1 MGTRATRQN
10 LLSASPRFGLVPEEA
25 SGLIDRMAEIVRR
38 HWRPDVFGALHRN
51 SRWTAEVGTCRERCG
66 NGYPSLWTR
75 PHGMSLLS
83 EAPGRRHGM
92 TTKSRTVAV
101 LLVACVGFSHAQPL
115 QRLARVELNGEP
127 LLQAL
132 MVSPA
137 AGWPVGE
144 PYVSLRDLRLAI
156 DGREGPERSR
166 LREDGRQL
174 MAVATG
180 GCDGCRLRVARTV
193 LVSGAL
199 RSVGGEPHVPLSD
212 IVRALEGRLD
222 VDRAGPIYRIHA
234 GICHWCVLEVAGRS
248 PPRGDNSQGHA
259 PTSVTTPAGLG
270 SQNKASSWRSRY
282 PARRSSA
289 HDH

>member
-1 MGTRATRQN
+1 
-10 LLSASPRFGLVPEEA
+10 
-25 SGLIDRMAEIVRR
+25 
-38 HWRPDVFGALHRN
+38 
-51 SRWTAEVGTCRERCG
+51 
-66 NGYPSLWTR
+66 
-75 PHGMSLLS
+75 
-83 EAPGRRHGM
+83 M
-92 TTKSRTVAV
+92 TTKSRTVVV

-156 DGREGPERSR
+156 DGRDGPERSR

-222 VDRAGPIYRIHA
+222 VDWAGPVYRIHA
-234 GICHWCVLEVAGRS
+234 GICRWCVLEVAGRS
-248 PPRGDNSQGHA
+248 PPRGGNSQGDA
-259 PTSVTTPAGLG
+259 ITSGGNAVGLDWSHTRRLTRLGHVVGQSSTPAGMHEFLRGPAAVGSPTYTWYGLG
-270 SQNKASSWRSRY
+270 TNQCHDSGRSRLSEQGEFLAVAL
-282 PARRSSA
+282 PSMEVTCS
-289 HDH
+289 